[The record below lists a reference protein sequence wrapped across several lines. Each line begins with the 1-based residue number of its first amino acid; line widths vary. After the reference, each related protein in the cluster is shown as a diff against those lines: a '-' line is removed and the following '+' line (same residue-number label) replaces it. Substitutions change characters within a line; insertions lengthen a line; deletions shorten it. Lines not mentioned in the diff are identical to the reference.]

1 MRTVSLNAKYVN
13 AHAVAPHTKI
23 FNSFEGLDLHD
34 SIVDDVVGEEATLVP
49 IDCVDRTPRAAV

>member
-1 MRTVSLNAKYVN
+1 MN

-49 IDCVDRTPRAAV
+49 NDCVDRMPRAAV